1 MCDFIYYQIV
11 YTMKLPDHYKNL
23 DVSQKKIII
32 ADLVSQL
39 WNESIQNEIAWFN
52 DEQVEFLFTYFFTE
66 SREEREKMWHDARNN
81 YQIAVKHLKM
91 LAERLQKLDFRFAE
105 LLAQKEDA
113 ENFWKSIR

>member
-1 MCDFIYYQIV
+1 MV

-23 DVSQKKIII
+23 DVNQKKIII
-32 ADLVSQL
+32 ADLISQL
-39 WNESIQNEIAWFN
+39 WNESIQNEITWFN

-66 SREEREKMWHDARNN
+66 SREEREKMWYDARNK
-81 YQIAVKHLKM
+81 YQTAVKHLKM

-113 ENFWKSIR
+113 ESFWKSIR

>member
-1 MCDFIYYQIV
+1 
-11 YTMKLPDHYKNL
+11 MKLPDHYKNL
-23 DVSQKKIII
+23 DMNQKKAII

-52 DEQVEFLFTYFFTE
+52 DEQIEFLFTYFFTE
-66 SREEREKMWHDARNN
+66 SKEEREKMRYDTRNK
-81 YQIAVKHLKM
+81 YQTAVKNLKM

-113 ENFWKSIR
+113 ESFWKNIR